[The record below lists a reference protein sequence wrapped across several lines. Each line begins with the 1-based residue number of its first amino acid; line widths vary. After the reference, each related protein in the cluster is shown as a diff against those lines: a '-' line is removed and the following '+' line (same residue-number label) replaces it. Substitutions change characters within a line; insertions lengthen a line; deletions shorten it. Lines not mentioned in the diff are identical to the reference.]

1 MRLSSKKMSSF
12 PEDAFYAFV
21 KEHDMVQKN
30 EKIAV
35 GVSGGADS
43 VCLLF
48 LLKRL
53 SLRLSFE
60 ITAVHVN
67 HMIRGGEAQ
76 RDEDF
81 VKQLCGELGI
91 DCKCVRADVPLL
103 ASSEKTGLEEAG
115 RRARYKAFE
124 EAAENL
130 AGSGGKKA
138 KIAVAHH
145 KDDNV
150 ETFLLNLIRGSDI
163 KGLSGMKPVS
173 ERGGLTI
180 IRPLLFMSRSEIEE
194 YLKENSVPYIL
205 DSTNLSDDYA
215 RNRIRNI
222 IIPELIKI
230 NSGAAEHINETALIM
245 DTFSDYYGK
254 STDAAFKEN
263 VTVNEGEAQI
273 DIGGLAVLEPLMRRS
288 VVYNAIG
295 AVSGTLKDIGRVHV
309 REVLSLTEKQTGK
322 SINLPYGLKAQR
334 SYGKIIIRKLSETS
348 GAEAPKEENP
358 AQGKEKISLSLKEIP
373 EGGKLCFCLEGG
385 AVISFETAAVNDA
398 NRKGITA
405 KNKYT
410 KAFDYDIIKGTLVLG
425 KPQGN
430 EKITFSGGAK
440 TVKKYFTDEKIP
452 AGQRERIPV
461 LKDEQGVLWI
471 VGFRIGERY
480 KITDKTG
487 KALIVSVCGGEYGRE
502 D

>member
-1 MRLSSKKMSSF
+1 MSSF

-21 KEHDMVQKN
+21 KEHDMVRKN

-53 SLRLSFE
+53 SLRLPFD

-67 HMIRGGEAQ
+67 HMIRGKEAQ

-81 VKQLCGELGI
+81 VKQLCGELET
-91 DCKCVRADVPLL
+91 DCICVRADVPLL
-103 ASSEKTGLEEAG
+103 AKREKTGLEEAG
-115 RRARYKAFE
+115 RMARYKAFE
-124 EAAENL
+124 EAAAGL
-130 AGSGGKKA
+130 AGSGGAA

-145 KDDNV
+145 KDDNA
-150 ETFLLNLIRGSDI
+150 ETFLLNLVRGSDI

-173 ERGGLTI
+173 RRGGLTI
-180 IRPLLFMSRSEIEE
+180 IRPLLFMGRREIEE
-194 YLKENSVPYIL
+194 YLKENSIPYIL
-205 DSTNLSDDYA
+205 DSTNFSDDYA

-222 IIPELIKI
+222 IIPELLKI
-230 NSGAAEHINETALIM
+230 NSGAVEHINETALIM

-254 STDAAFKEN
+254 STDTAFKEN
-263 VTVNEGEAQI
+263 VTVNEGEARI
-273 DIGGLAVLEPLMRRS
+273 DISGLASIEPLMQRS

-295 AVSGTLKDIGRVHV
+295 AVSGTLKDIGRIHV
-309 REVLSLTEKQTGK
+309 SQILALTEKQTGK
-322 SINLPYGLKAQR
+322 SISLPYNLQAQR
-334 SYGKIIIRKLSETS
+334 SYGKIIIRKLPETS
-348 GAEAPKEENP
+348 GAEAAKKS
-358 AQGKEKISLSLKEIP
+358 AFVQGKEKISFLPGDIP
-373 EGGKLCFCLEGG
+373 KGGRLCFELEGG
-385 AVISFETAAVNDA
+385 AMISFETVKTDDS
-398 NRKGITA
+398 NRECFTA

-410 KAFDYDIIKGTLVLG
+410 KAFDYDIIKGALVLG
-425 KPQGN
+425 KPESGD
-430 EKITFSGGAK
+430 KITFPGGTK

-452 AGQRERIPV
+452 AGQREKIPV

-471 VGFRIGERY
+471 VGFRIGEKY

-487 KALIVSVCGGEYGRE
+487 KALVVSVCGGEYGRE

>member
-1 MRLSSKKMSSF
+1 MSNSVQ
-12 PEDAFYAFV
+12 ESFYAFV
-21 KEHDMVQKN
+21 KEHEMVHEN
-30 EKIAV
+30 EKIV
-35 GVSGGADS
+35 IGVSGGADS

-48 LLKRL
+48 LTEKL
-53 SLRLSFE
+53 SREMDLELC
-60 ITAVHVN
+60 AVHVN
-67 HMIRGGEAQ
+67 HMIRGAEAQ

-81 VKQLCGELGI
+81 VKRLCEDLGI
-91 DCKCVRADVPLL
+91 RCVCVSADVPEI
-103 ASSEKTGLEEAG
+103 AQREKLGLEEAG

-124 EAAENL
+124 EAAKSM
-130 AGSGGKKA
+130 ADSGCGPA

-173 ERGGLTI
+173 ERKGFTI
-180 IRPLLFMSRSEIEE
+180 IRPLLFAGRRQIEE

-205 DSTNLSDDYA
+205 DSTNFSDDYA

-222 IIPELIKI
+222 IIPEFLKI

-263 VTVNEGEAQI
+263 VTVTESEARI
-273 DIGGLAVLEPLMRRS
+273 DIGGLCALEPLMRRS

-322 SINLPYGLKAQR
+322 SVSLPYGLKAQR
-334 SYGKIIIRKLSETS
+334 SYGKIILRKLPAVS
-348 GAEAPKEENP
+348 GAETAKESDPARDKEE
-358 AQGKEKISLSLKEIP
+358 ISLSLKDIP
-373 EGGKLCFCLEGG
+373 AGGRRCFDLEGG
-385 AVISFETAAVNDA
+385 GEISFETAAVNDA
-398 NRKGITA
+398 NRKSFTA
-405 KNKYT
+405 ENKYT
-410 KAFDYDIIKGTLVLG
+410 KAFDCDNIKGTLVLG
-425 KPQGN
+425 KPSGGD
-430 EKITFSGGAK
+430 KITFSGGSK
-440 TVKKYFTDEKIP
+440 TIKKFFADEKIP
-452 AGQRERIPV
+452 AAQRRDITA
-461 LKDEQGVLWI
+461 LKDEAGILWI
-471 VGFRIGERY
+471 IGFRIGERY
-480 KITDKTG
+480 KITENTA
-487 KALIVSVCGGEYGRE
+487 KALVVTVSGGEYGRE